1 MTHTPVALITGAAQ
15 RIGAETARLLH
26 REGYNIVVHYHH
38 SADDAEKLC
47 AELNAQR
54 NDSALPLSAEL
65 SDIASVQALA
75 TNTIQHWGR
84 VDALVNNASG
94 FYPTPLASASGDDW
108 DSLFGSNV
116 KGAFFLSQALAPT
129 LSQHQG
135 AIVNIVD
142 IYGDRPL
149 PQHSIYSMAKAAL
162 AMMTKSLAIELGP
175 NVRVNGV
182 SPGAI
187 LPPMASDEFGEQ
199 EERNVSERVPLARWG
214 APANIATTV
223 SFLLNKTSYINGQI
237 IAVDGGRSLSV

>member
-54 NDSALPLSAEL
+54 NDSALPLPAEL

-187 LPPMASDEFGEQ
+187 LPPMASDEFGEL

-223 SFLLNKTSYINGQI
+223 SFLLNKTSYI
-237 IAVDGGRSLSV
+237 

>member
-187 LPPMASDEFGEQ
+187 LPPMASDEFGEL

>member
-54 NDSALPLSAEL
+54 NDSALPLPAEL
-65 SDIASVQALA
+65 RDIASVQALA

-187 LPPMASDEFGEQ
+187 LPPMASDEFGEL

>member
-26 REGYNIVVHYHH
+26 HEGYNIVVHYHH

-187 LPPMASDEFGEQ
+187 LPPMASDEFGEL